1 MSAHPDIDMMSFT
14 GSTRGGIA
22 VAKGAAD
29 TVKRVSQELGGKSA
43 NIILDDANLEKAVGN
58 GVAHCMMNTGQSC
71 NAPTR
76 MLVPRSQHDKAVE
89 IAIAAA
95 STITIGDPSS
105 TDTVMGPVVNAAQF
119 SKIQGLIQTAID
131 EGTTL
136 AHGGAGRPDGIDT
149 GFYVKPTIF
158 ANVSNDMTI
167 AREEVFGPVL
177 AILPYDSD
185 DEAVK
190 IANDTLYG
198 LAGYVSGS
206 TERAQGV
213 AKKIRAGM
221 VQINSASFPSEAPF
235 GGYKQSGNGREW
247 GEHGF
252 EEFLETKAI
261 AGN

>member
-1 MSAHPDIDMMSFT
+1 
-14 GSTRGGIA
+14 
-22 VAKGAAD
+22 
-29 TVKRVSQELGGKSA
+29 
-43 NIILDDANLEKAVGN
+43 
-58 GVAHCMMNTGQSC
+58 
-71 NAPTR
+71 